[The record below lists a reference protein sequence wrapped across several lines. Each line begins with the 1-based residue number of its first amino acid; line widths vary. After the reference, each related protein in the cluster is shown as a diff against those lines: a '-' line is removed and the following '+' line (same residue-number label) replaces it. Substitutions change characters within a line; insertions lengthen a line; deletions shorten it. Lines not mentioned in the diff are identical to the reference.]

1 MLGAC
6 QMRLPGSAIKMGDIG
21 REGAGQSLEPSWAWQ
36 DDPHWSW
43 RTFRS
48 LVYHGCMRWL
58 GTGWRS

>member
-1 MLGAC
+1 
-6 QMRLPGSAIKMGDIG
+6 MRLPGSAIKMGDIG